1 MLLPVRFCRPSRP
14 FIEWDLRASDFDY
27 ALPADLIAQ
36 RPLPSRSASRM
47 LVLDRGEGAWNDSR
61 FRELPQLLRRGDCL
75 AVNNSRVLA
84 ARLLGRRRTPSGTPG
99 GKAEVL
105 LIEPESP
112 GSTRWRALV
121 RPGRRLRPGAV
132 VDAGE
137 AEIRVVG
144 QADYGIRIVEF
155 PAIEPRGIERLLE
168 ECGHVPLP
176 PYIRRGDDAA
186 DRHRYQTVFARKGG
200 SIAAPTAGLHFDE
213 PVVNALR
220 KRGATIAEIT
230 LHVGLGTFRPVSAE
244 QVENHSMHAERF
256 EVPARTAGLLGAA
269 RRIVAVG
276 TTSVRA
282 LESVAASNGGAIRAA
297 CGETDLFIRPGF
309 RFQAV
314 DALLTNFHLPRS
326 TLLMLVSAF
335 AGAELVRAAYE
346 HAVRERYRFYSYGDC
361 MLIV

>member
-1 MLLPVRFCRPSRP
+1 
-14 FIEWDLRASDFDY
+14 
-27 ALPADLIAQ
+27 
-36 RPLPSRSASRM
+36 M
-47 LVLDRGEGAWNDSR
+47 LVLDRGAGAWTDSR
-61 FRELPQLLRRGDCL
+61 FRDLPQLLRRGDCL

-84 ARLLGRRRTPSGTPG
+84 ARLLGRRRGPSGTPG

-105 LIEPESP
+105 LLEPESP
-112 GSTRWRALV
+112 GATRWQALV

-132 VDAGE
+132 LDVGG

-144 QADYGIRIVEF
+144 QADDGIRIVEF
-155 PAIEPRGIERLLE
+155 PTIESHGIERLLE
-168 ECGHVPLP
+168 ECGQVPLP

-186 DRHRYQTVFARKGG
+186 DRHRYQTVFARKEG
-200 SIAAPTAGLHFDE
+200 SVAAPTAGLHFDA
-213 PVVNALR
+213 PVVDALR
-220 KRGATIAEIT
+220 KRGASLAEIT

-244 QVENHSMHAERF
+244 RVEDHSMHAERF
-256 EVPARTAGLLGAA
+256 EVPATTAALLRAA

-282 LESVAASNGGAIRAA
+282 LESVAASNGGTIREAS
-297 CGETDLFIRPGF
+297 GETDLFIRPGF

-335 AGAELVRAAYE
+335 AGTDLVRAAYE